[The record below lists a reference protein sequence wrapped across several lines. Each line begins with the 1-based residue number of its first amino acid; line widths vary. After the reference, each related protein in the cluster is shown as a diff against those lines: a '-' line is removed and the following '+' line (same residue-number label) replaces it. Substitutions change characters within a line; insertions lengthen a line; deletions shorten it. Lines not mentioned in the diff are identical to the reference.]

1 MTIKR
6 LEVLNTLAWLKEN
19 EFKNEVVSYAN
30 DAIKKVIDEN
40 NYSIYDNE
48 HNNLADLFNLIY
60 SKIEVAVVP
69 SYIHDVILRIYNALM
84 DDSMDLVKITIN
96 YLLDNFKNVK
106 TSDEIIDR
114 IIKEREKLAED
125 KNKLNQRYLYDSR
138 QINKFYF

>member
-1 MTIKR
+1 
-6 LEVLNTLAWLKEN
+6 
-19 EFKNEVVSYAN
+19 VVSYAN

-69 SYIHDVILRIYNALM
+69 SYIHDVILRIYNALV

-96 YLLDNFKNVK
+96 YLLDNFKNIK

-125 KNKLNQRYLYDSR
+125 KNKLNQRYLYDSK
-138 QINKFYF
+138 QISKFYF